1 MSQKSQK
8 ALLLKRTNYKPFA
21 YPQFYQYYKLQSQLH
36 WLPEEVPM
44 QNDVDDWKYKLSSE
58 EKNLLTQIFRFF
70 TLADVDVAKGY
81 SQFYLPKLSG
91 HPEVAM
97 MLNSF
102 AAMEAI
108 HIDAYDLLIETVGIP
123 EAEHLVF
130 SQYQAMTDKHDFMA
144 NMDTNTVQGLLKTIA
159 VYSGFGEGMQLFSS
173 FAMLLN
179 FSRFGKMKGMGQI
192 ITWSIRDE
200 TIHCEGMLEL
210 FRTLVKENRDVWTD
224 EFKKEIYDAARQ
236 MVALEDAFIELAFE
250 LGGVE
255 GLDKDSVKAYIR
267 YIADRRLLQMG
278 LKTEFK
284 VKENPLLWLEEIL
297 NAQEH
302 TNFFENR
309 VTEYQ
314 KSPIVGDWN
323 TDVWK
328 IKDAQPL
335 SV

>member
-1 MSQKSQK
+1 MSQKLQK
-8 ALLLKRTNYKPFA
+8 QSLLSKRTNYKPFA
-21 YPQFYQYYKLQSQLH
+21 YPNCYQYYKTQSQAH

-44 QNDVDDWKYKLSSE
+44 QNDVDDWKHKLSKE

-81 SQFYLPKLSG
+81 SQYYLPKLSG

-97 MLNSF
+97 MLNTF

-123 EAEHLVF
+123 EAEHLIF
-130 SQYQAMTDKHDFMA
+130 SEYQAMVDKHDFMSTMNA
-144 NMDTNTVQGLLKTIA
+144 DTVQGLLKTIA

-179 FSRFGKMKGMGQI
+179 FSRFGKMKGMSQI
-192 ITWSIRDE
+192 VTWSIRDE

-210 FRTLVKENRDVWTD
+210 FRTLVKENKEVWTD
-224 EFKKEIYDAARQ
+224 ELKKEIYEAART

-255 GLDKDSVKAYIR
+255 GLDKDSIKAYIR
-267 YIADRRLLQMG
+267 YIADKRLLQMG
-278 LKTEFK
+278 LKTQFK
-284 VKENPLLWLEEIL
+284 VKENPLPWLEEML
-297 NAQEH
+297 NSQEH
-302 TNFFENR
+302 ASFFETR

-314 KSPIVGDWN
+314 KSSIVGDWN
-323 TDVWK
+323 KDVWK
-328 IKDAQPL
+328 KINA
-335 SV
+335 

>member
-1 MSQKSQK
+1 MKNS
-8 ALLLKRTNYKPFA
+8 LLNKRTNYKPHNYPFA
-21 YPQFYQYYKLQSQLH
+21 FQYYKTQSKLH

-44 QNDVDDWKYKLSSE
+44 QNDVDDWNHKLSKE

-91 HPEVAM
+91 QPEVAM
-97 MLNSF
+97 MLNTF
-102 AAMEAI
+102 AAMEAV
-108 HIDAYDLLIETVGIP
+108 HVDAYDLLIETVGIP

-130 SQYQAMTDKHDFMA
+130 SKYKEMTDKHDFMTSM
-144 NMDTNTVQGLLKTIA
+144 NTDTVQGLLKTIA

-179 FSRFGKMKGMGQI
+179 FSRFGKMRGMGQI
-192 ITWSIRDE
+192 VTWSIRDE
-200 TIHCEGMLEL
+200 TIHCEGMLEI
-210 FRTLVKENRDVWTD
+210 FRTLVKENKGVWTD
-224 EFKKEIYDAARQ
+224 DFKKEIYDAART

-255 GLDKDSVKAYIR
+255 GLNKDSVKQYIR

-284 VKENPLLWLEEIL
+284 VKENPLLWLEEML
-297 NAQEH
+297 NSQEH
-302 TNFFENR
+302 ANFFETR

-314 KSPIVGDWN
+314 KSAIIGDWN
-323 TDVWK
+323 TVWN
-328 IKDAQPL
+328 
-335 SV
+335 